1 MVQPRSYLLIS
12 ATPLAPSTILLVA
25 ATTATLVAAAA
36 LAVATSSVAALLASA
51 SVLSIWS
58 CKMLRV
64 NFYTLLQ

>member
-12 ATPLAPSTILLVA
+12 ATPLSSSTILLVA

-36 LAVATSSVAALLASA
+36 LAVATPVAALLASA